1 MAVKKQPAGFV
12 GREWLLESLQAWLS
26 EGPPVAVLVG
36 EPGIGKSALAQELRR
51 QAGGLSV
58 EIRPALGT
66 HLPDGFWNA
75 LLEQVDLEG
84 SRLPQTATMARRL
97 AEDYLR
103 GTPLIIV
110 DAIDRSPELLDWIP
124 SSVGD
129 IRWLLTSRPGAHLI
143 TLEQAGAHLIR
154 MDSLEPRNVADVK
167 LFLKERGLKNEAL
180 TAAGK
185 ASHGNFRIAA
195 WLATAGLEPHQM
207 SANSESL
214 DRALWAEV
222 ESVLQP
228 LSEPEDARRILGLL
242 SEAGEALDPNS
253 IADFLG
259 LTVGRVR
266 QLLAR
271 LAPLLHDARDRY
283 RLYSPRLA
291 RTLARY
297 LERDLVGVHASV
309 VAFFRET
316 YPSWDEMNDD
326 YGWNYLGHHCERYA
340 RTSRKRDYSVLHW
353 LGEGSFLRLKL
364 QRTRSLRGVLED
376 LSRGLRA
383 ALEEQDLP
391 RIVHYG
397 LQIPRLRMEEG
408 ATGLHELADMGH
420 LELARERA
428 ALLAGEAS
436 RFKAFLLL
444 AWQALDEDHPA
455 LLHRLLEDALAV
467 PLPVLDDE
475 DVPLVVRIVGDLAA
489 GLPERVKDV
498 LSLLDR
504 EENPGRSAGYYLGL
518 SRLDS
523 LPEKVRLQALEA
535 GVRLAQGLDEAERVR
550 VLPVFAAGLRELG
563 KEAAAA
569 KLGAGPEAAPNH
581 RFEFLTAEQPAEAF
595 SAALLQV
602 ANDRLEPRR
611 LQSLSSLAAQ
621 LARTDGAAWA
631 FESFQQLMNLVVQ
644 LRTPAERLRGVL
656 NLSRSLTDLGPR
668 ELSMQAFERLAAV
681 AQTLEDETLR
691 ARALAD
697 IGLSLHKLREH
708 REASAKI
715 SEAAGLAM
723 RIEEPLEKART
734 LAFVA
739 GAVAQFGHRLRARD
753 LAFHSLQVHEAPSPI
768 PYDQNCRAS
777 LKLGVMATISHERT
791 LEYLQGGAESA
802 KRIEQLEP
810 QHRAASLATLAS
822 GALRL
827 GSLDWA
833 RKLLNQALGAARAMD
848 AGAAKAEALAS
859 LAAQEAE
866 AGDTYRAEQ
875 VLGEA
880 LEAIEPEPNPSY
892 KAQGYM
898 AVASAREAMRD
909 PRAKAA
915 IEAALDQLEQ
925 LPGPALAGSGGLF
938 EICGKAQRWHIAS
951 RVGKLLK
958 KARQHASEEDVFQ
971 LALLRAELAFGDLD
985 AAQATQRKLA
995 GTEARSQGLAETAVR
1010 LILSDPE
1017 EALRLLQQI
1026 PLRSERMTAV
1036 RRCTVELAREL
1047 RPSHQKVVQD
1057 TLAELTLLSTE
1068 DEGTADLVVSR
1079 WVYFDQDPQQLERTA
1094 RKMGWVS
1101 DDGMT
1106 PLTPSPAREL
1116 SPLQLRQS
1124 V

>member
-1 MAVKKQPAGFV
+1 
-12 GREWLLESLQAWLS
+12 
-26 EGPPVAVLVG
+26 
-36 EPGIGKSALAQELRR
+36 
-51 QAGGLSV
+51 
-58 EIRPALGT
+58 
-66 HLPDGFWNA
+66 
-75 LLEQVDLEG
+75 
-84 SRLPQTATMARRL
+84 
-97 AEDYLR
+97 
-103 GTPLIIV
+103 
-110 DAIDRSPELLDWIP
+110 
-124 SSVGD
+124 
-129 IRWLLTSRPGAHLI
+129 
-143 TLEQAGAHLIR
+143 
-154 MDSLEPRNVADVK
+154 
-167 LFLKERGLKNEAL
+167 
-180 TAAGK
+180 
-185 ASHGNFRIAA
+185 
-195 WLATAGLEPHQM
+195 M

-222 ESVLQP
+222 EGVVQP
-228 LSEPEDARRILGLL
+228 LAEPEDARRILGLL

-266 QLLAR
+266 SLLAR
-271 LAPLLHDARDRY
+271 LAPLLHEARDHY

-316 YPSWDEMNDD
+316 YPSWDEMNDH

-364 QRTRSLRGVLED
+364 QRTRSLKGVLAD

-397 LQIPRLRMEEG
+397 LQIPRLRMEEA
-408 ATGLHELADMGH
+408 ATGLHELADMGQ
-420 LELARERA
+420 LQLARERA

-436 RFKAFLLL
+436 RFKGFLLL
-444 AWQALDEDHPA
+444 AWQALDEDLPE
-455 LLHRLLEDALAV
+455 LLSRLLDDALAV
-467 PLPVLDDE
+467 PLPILDEE

-489 GLPERVKDV
+489 GVPERTKDI
-498 LSLLDR
+498 LALLDR

-518 SRLDS
+518 SRLETV
-523 LPEKVRLQALEA
+523 PEKVRVQALEIGA
-535 GVRLAQGLDEAERVR
+535 RLAQSLSDAERAR
-550 VLPVFAAGLRELG
+550 VLPLFAEGLREHG

-569 KLGAGPEAAPNH
+569 RLGSGEDPVPT
-581 RFEFLTAEQPAEAF
+581 RFDFLSAEQPAEAF
-595 SAALLQV
+595 ATSLLQV

-611 LQSLSSLAAQ
+611 LQSLSAMAAQ
-621 LARTDGAAWA
+621 LAKSDGAAWV
-631 FESFQQLMNLVVQ
+631 FESFQSLMNVVVQ
-644 LRTPAERLRGVL
+644 VRNPADRLRGVL

-681 AQTLEDETLR
+681 SQTLEEPTLR

-697 IGLSLHKLREH
+697 LGLSLHKLREH

-715 SEAAGLAM
+715 SEAAALAM
-723 RIEEPLEKART
+723 RIEEPLDKART

-739 GAVAQFGHRLRARD
+739 GTVAQFGHRLRARD
-753 LAFHSLQVHEAPSPI
+753 LAFHSLQVHEAPSAV

-802 KRIEQLEP
+802 RRLEQLEP
-810 QHRAASLATLAS
+810 QYRAASLATLAS

-848 AGAAKAEALAS
+848 VGAAKAVALAS

-875 VLGEA
+875 VLSEA

-892 KAQGYM
+892 KAQGYL
-898 AVASAREAMRD
+898 AVANTREAMRD

-915 IEAALDQLEQ
+915 IEAALGQLEQ
-925 LPGPALAGSGGLF
+925 LPGQALAGSAALL
-938 EICGKAQRWHIAS
+938 EVCAKAQRWHIAS
-951 RVGKLLK
+951 KVGKLLK
-958 KARQHASEEDVFQ
+958 KARQNVGEDELFQ
-971 LALLRAELAFGDLD
+971 LALLRAELAFGDFE
-985 AAQATQRKLA
+985 AAQATQRKLG

-1026 PLRSERMTAV
+1026 PLRAERMTAV

-1094 RKMGWVS
+1094 RKMGWLS

>member
-1 MAVKKQPAGFV
+1 MAVKKQAGFV
-12 GREWLLESLQAWLS
+12 GREWLLESLRGWLS

-36 EPGIGKSALAQELRR
+36 EPGIGKSTLAQELSR
-51 QAGGLSV
+51 QTAGSLTV

-66 HLPDGFWNA
+66 HQPDGFWSA

-84 SRLPQTATMARRL
+84 SRMPQSAASARKMAK
-97 AEDYLR
+97 DYLR
-103 GTPLIIV
+103 GTRLVVV
-110 DAIDRSPELLDWIP
+110 DAIERSPELLDWIP
-124 SSVGD
+124 SGVAD
-129 IRWLLTSRPGAHLI
+129 TRWLLTSRPGPHLV
-143 TLEQAGAHLIR
+143 TLEQVGAHIIP
-154 MDSLEPRNVADVK
+154 MDSLDPRNQADVSA
-167 LFLKERGLKNEAL
+167 FLKERGLQNEAL
-180 TAAGK
+180 AAAGQ
-185 ASHGNFRIAA
+185 ARHGNFQIAS
-195 WLATAGLEPHQM
+195 WLASAGLEPHQM
-207 SANSESL
+207 EVNSEPL

-222 ESVLQP
+222 EGVVNSLA
-228 LSEPEDARRILGLL
+228 EPEDARRILGLL

-266 QLLAR
+266 HYLGR
-271 LAPLLHDARDRY
+271 LAPLLHEQHDRY

-326 YGWNYLGHHCERYA
+326 YGWNFLGHHCERYA

-364 QRTRSLRGVLED
+364 QRTRSLKGVLED

-397 LQIPRLRMEEG
+397 LQIPRLRMEEA
-408 ATGLHELADMGH
+408 ATGLHDLADMGQ
-420 LELARERA
+420 LKLARERA
-428 ALLAGEAS
+428 RLLAGEAS
-436 RFKAFLLL
+436 RFKGFLLL
-444 AWQALDEDHPA
+444 AWQALDEDLPG
-455 LLHRLLEDALAV
+455 LLHQLLEDALAV
-467 PLPVLDDE
+467 PYPVLDDE
-475 DVPLVVRIVGDLAA
+475 DVPLVLRIVADLAV
-489 GLPERVKDV
+489 GLPERAKEI

-518 SRLDS
+518 SRIDS
-523 LPEKVRLQALEA
+523 LPEKLRIQALETGA
-535 GVRLAQGLDEAERVR
+535 RLVPESGRALFAE
-550 VLPVFAAGLRELG
+550 GLRELG

-569 KLGAGPEAAPNH
+569 KLGARQEPPVN
-581 RFEFLTAEQPAEAF
+581 RFDFLSAESPAEAF
-595 SAALLQV
+595 SATLLKV

-611 LQSLSSLAAQ
+611 LQSLSSMAAELAKS
-621 LARTDGAAWA
+621 DGSAWA

-644 LRTPAERLRGVL
+644 LRNPNERLRGVL
-656 NLSRSLTDLGPR
+656 NLSRSLTDLGTR
-668 ELSMQAFERLAAV
+668 EPSMQAFERLAAV
-681 AQTLEDETLR
+681 AQTLEEPTLR

-708 REASAKI
+708 RESSAKI

-723 RIEEPLEKART
+723 RIEEPLDKART

-739 GAVAQFGHRLRARD
+739 GTVAQFGHRLRARD
-753 LAFHSLQVHEAPSPI
+753 LAFHSLQVHEAPSPVA
-768 PYDQNCRAS
+768 YDQNCRAS

-791 LEYLQGGAESA
+791 LEYLQFGAESA
-802 KRIEQLEP
+802 KRLEQLEP

-827 GSLDWA
+827 GSVDWA
-833 RKLLNQALGAARAMD
+833 RKLLNQALGAARAMEP
-848 AGAAKAEALAS
+848 GAAKAVALSS

-880 LEAIEPEPNPSY
+880 LEAIEPEPHASY
-892 KAQGYM
+892 KAQGYL
-898 AVASAREAMRD
+898 ALANAREAMRD

-915 IEAALDQLEQ
+915 IEAALAQLDQ
-925 LPGPALAGSGGLF
+925 LPGPALAGSAALL
-938 EICGKAQRWHIAS
+938 EICSKAQRWHIAA

-958 KARQHASEEDVFQ
+958 KARQHAGEEDVFQ
-971 LALLRAELAFGDLD
+971 LALLGAELAFGDFE
-985 AAQATQRKLA
+985 AAAATQRKLQ

-1017 EALRLLQQI
+1017 EALRLLRQI

-1057 TLAELTLLSTE
+1057 TLAQLTLLSTE

-1079 WVYFDQDPQQLERTA
+1079 WVYFDQDPQKLERTA
-1094 RKMGWVS
+1094 RKMGWLE
-1101 DDGMT
+1101 DGLA
-1106 PLTPSPAREL
+1106 PLTPRSAPEL